1 MAVILD
7 PAKNTTQQRLL
18 GLGLLHHDNFQDN
31 TPSIKPIHSKI
42 PFFTKHLQHPGRI
55 YLRVGCFHHIQYSGL
70 SPPVQ
75 HKVKYREND
84 YAILKI
90 QLPLVHG
97 KTLPKDDDKCINRNE
112 LMNNPNLFVT
122 FILVTSATIL
132 NQDNRN

>member
-18 GLGLLHHDNFQDN
+18 DLGLLHHDNFQDN
-31 TPSIKPIHSKI
+31 TPSNKPILFISEWAVFI
-42 PFFTKHLQHPGRI
+42 TFSTQASLLLYNTRSNTG
-55 YLRVGCFHHIQYSGL
+55 
-70 SPPVQ
+70 
-75 HKVKYREND
+75 END

-97 KTLPKDDDKCINRNE
+97 KTLPKDDKFINRNE
-112 LMNNPNLFVT
+112 LMNNPNLFIT